1 MSRPYEALEA
11 DQRARLL
18 YDNSRVDDH
27 TTRLTRAHQTA
38 LQSEAIGHEIQGQLR
53 EDREKLERAYLKV
66 QDVDDNMRTT
76 RTILLGMSRRAIT
89 NKVILVFIIFLLLA
103 SIGLVIYLKWGR
115 GLINQVV

>member
-1 MSRPYEALEA
+1 VKPY
-11 DQRARLL
+11 Q
-18 YDNSRVDDH
+18 
-27 TTRLTRAHQTA
+27 
-38 LQSEAIGHEIQGQLR
+38 
-53 EDREKLERAYLKV
+53 V